1 MLRSGKWWWYVCLVY
16 FGAQCLLYSQ
26 VIKTADNG
34 TSSQTPWEHLTL
46 ESALVIAVGVQYREN
61 RAKEAAAIQ
70 MAKDAAAA
78 HPKGYA
84 HHGGYYDGHGAAE
97 PKGRSLPHA
106 ASGMEAARETL
117 TRAIAGL
124 SSLDGLETRL
134 RKLG

>member
-1 MLRSGKWWWYVCLVY
+1 MLRSGKWWWYVCLAY

-78 HPKGYA
+78 IQKA
-84 HHGGYYDGHGAAE
+84 T
-97 PKGRSLPHA
+97 LI
-106 ASGMEAARETL
+106 MEATTTAMERLSQKVEACPMQPPEWKPREK
-117 TRAIAGL
+117 R
-124 SSLDGLETRL
+124 
-134 RKLG
+134 